1 MFRDPL
7 SRRALL
13 RRGAAIGVA
22 VPTLASLTALTA
34 AAADEIRFVAMDYDA
49 TMQDDTQALVDAF
62 NASQS
67 DVAVDLQVV
76 SWPEGHDRLVIWISG
91 NQAPDLANVSAGWM
105 VEFNAIDALEPL
117 DDKFSPGFLDAFEP
131 AGLDAMRIDGKL
143 MGLPYFL
150 DPRALY
156 YRTDLFEAAGLEPP
170 ATWDEVRAAAKALNN
185 PPDVYGIGIDNDP
198 GGSDCFEYAFIGA
211 GGTSRY
217 DEDGKSLL
225 NSEVGVRAAQFL
237 VDLAVNDKTT
247 QPNPANA
254 NRDADVQPLFIAG
267 KLAMLETGSWFPTI
281 LKQQAPEIPYGVAKL
296 PMADATIPYHNAFW
310 PDAVV
315 MFKQSQH
322 QDAAVKFLEFQFNKE
337 NRLAFAQQRGVIPER
352 IDVGQDPAF
361 ADNETV
367 QFFVEELKTAV
378 NVYAAPYPNEQQAF
392 SITSAELA
400 KALLGEQTAQEA
412 MDNAARQINE
422 LNGVG

>member
-1 MFRDPL
+1 
-7 SRRALL
+7 
-13 RRGAAIGVA
+13 
-22 VPTLASLTALTA
+22 
-34 AAADEIRFVAMDYDA
+34 
-49 TMQDDTQALVDAF
+49 
-62 NASQS
+62 
-67 DVAVDLQVV
+67 
-76 SWPEGHDRLVIWISG
+76 
-91 NQAPDLANVSAGWM
+91 
-105 VEFNAIDALEPL
+105 
-117 DDKFSPGFLDAFEP
+117 
-131 AGLDAMRIDGKL
+131 

-156 YRTDLFEAAGLEPP
+156 YRKDLFDAAGLKPP
-170 ATWDEVRAAAKALNN
+170 ATWDEVRAAAKALNK

-198 GGSDCFEYAFIGA
+198 SGSDCFEYAFIGA

-217 DEDGKSLL
+217 GEDGKSLL
-225 NSEVGVRAAQFL
+225 NSDVGVRATQFL
-237 VDLAVNDKTT
+237 VDLAVTDKTT

-254 NRDADVQPLFIAG
+254 NRDSDVQPLFIAG
-267 KLAMLETGSWFPTI
+267 KLAMMETGSWFPTI
-281 LKQQAPEIPYGVAKL
+281 LKEQAPDLSYGIAKL

-322 QDAAVKFLEFQFNKE
+322 QDAAVKFLEYQFNKE

-352 IDVGQDPAF
+352 IDVGQDPVF

-367 QFFVEELKTAV
+367 QFFVEQLKDAV

-392 SITSAELA
+392 TIISTELA
-400 KALLGEQTAQEA
+400 KALLGEQGAQQA
-412 MDNAARQINE
+412 MDNAAQQINE